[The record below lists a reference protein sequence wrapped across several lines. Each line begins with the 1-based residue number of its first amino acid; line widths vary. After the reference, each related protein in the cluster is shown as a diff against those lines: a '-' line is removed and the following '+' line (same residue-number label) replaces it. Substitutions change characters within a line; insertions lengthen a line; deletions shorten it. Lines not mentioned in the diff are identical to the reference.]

1 MAISDKIEALKEMK
15 NKCFNRARQ
24 HSVKHRKLKR
34 IDDIIGVVSS
44 TLNATSITLIV
55 IGFTIPPCLVASA
68 VCSGID
74 FVLCQIMNKYDI
86 KARYL
91 QHQNTNREYS
101 DLVREISIVLLKN
114 NMPSDEY
121 DRYLEEVCDKI
132 SMIENYEI

>member
-44 TLNATSITLIV
+44 TLNATSITLVV
-55 IGFTIPPCLVASA
+55 IGFTIPWCLVASA

-91 QHQNTNREYS
+91 NREYS